1 MIRHRHQWVRLH
13 TSHSTGFTLIEII
26 AAAVVAAVVAGGS
39 MLSLVAASRMMRRG
53 DTPAIAEASGYA
65 QQTIEKFRNMIACDS
80 PWFTLGT
87 CAPRPNPP
95 NLDGMPT
102 NWVEDQLP
110 DRNPANTES
119 FLDLAAAIPKTVRRC
134 YRVRSRDCDAG
145 ASPDDCFEIEVKVL
159 WNQSPS
165 APLCNALPS

>member
-1 MIRHRHQWVRLH
+1 MQSGLVGARTGQRG
-13 TSHSTGFTLIEII
+13 GFTLIEII
-26 AAAVVAAVVAGGS
+26 AAAAVAAVVAGGS
-39 MLSLVAASRMMRRG
+39 MLALVAASRMMRRG

-80 PWFTLGT
+80 PWFEQPG
-87 CAPRPNPP
+87 CAPNTAPG
-95 NLDGMPT
+95 GMPT

-119 FLDLAAAIPKTVRRC
+119 FLDLAAAIPKTARRC

-145 ASPDDCFEIEVKVL
+145 ASPDDCFEIEVKVC
-159 WNQSPS
+159 WNDGTCP
-165 APLCNALPS
+165 C